1 MARIRLIAP
10 PGYPAVVALE
20 PRRHAGRGVAIC
32 QGQAW
37 SAVLNAVPLSTA
49 EMPKAALHYPLA
61 FTRQP
66 RSGELIPVAVLGLRK
81 AQNLFVD
88 PAGQW
93 DPACYLPAFIRRYP
107 FCVTRLPAAADGPDP
122 RTMICVVDSELVD
135 EAPPLFDAQGHPTAA
150 WEPWRKLIDTME
162 GARPHTRAL
171 CRRLEALDLL
181 VPFDALSV
189 PRAGERLR
197 LSGLLRVDES
207 RLGAVDGP
215 GLRAMLEREELRC
228 IYAHLLSLENF
239 GALMRRAAAR

>member
-10 PGYPAVVALE
+10 PGYGAVVALE
-20 PRRHAGRGVAIC
+20 PRRHAGRGVAVRA
-32 QGQAW
+32 GQAW

-49 EMPKAALHYPLA
+49 EMPRAALDYPLA

-66 RSGELIPVAVLGLRK
+66 RSGELIPVAVLGLRT

-88 PAGQW
+88 PAGHW

-107 FCVTRLPAAADGPDP
+107 FCVTRLSVAEESDS
-122 RTMICVVDSELVD
+122 RQMICVVDSELVE
-135 EAPPLFDAQGHPTAA
+135 EATPLFDAQGHPTAA
-150 WEPWRKLIDTME
+150 WEPWRKLIDTIE
-162 GARPHTRAL
+162 VARPHTRAL
-171 CRRLEALDLL
+171 CRRLETLDLL
-181 VPFDALSV
+181 VPFDALSL

-207 RLGAVDGP
+207 RLGAVDGRS
-215 GLRAMLEREELRC
+215 LRSMLEGEELRC